1 MKPFIIKLCITLA
14 LLLFA
19 SLAISVQSLEDKLNE
34 AHRLLTSNPE
44 VSGKHLKELESEQSN
59 FNEVQ
64 KERFLLYKS
73 HNLLLEG
80 KHSESILYLNR
91 LLEGSN
97 NKATKAQAYSMLAV
111 VYTNT
116 SEFMNAFVSIEKA
129 RLMLDGL
136 TDEKA
141 IKTVL
146 ANAATIYTE
155 VGFVDKAYEFSN
167 SYLKEV
173 SKAGIAKEL
182 CYAYFN
188 SAYIEI
194 QLQNY
199 EKAQEYF
206 SIALNNCEKSKQEL
220 FFTVASQE
228 IASILLMKEN
238 DINHLNKLKEL
249 QDKIK
254 DINWD
259 IAEVG
264 GLIKIAEANLRLK
277 KNKEA
282 IKYAEKAFSAE
293 TTDNYLPHKK
303 EATRILA
310 TGYSNLGDNDKA
322 IEYYQL
328 YIDTERQ
335 IQLQLKQRKMA
346 YFIAMQSME

>member
-1 MKPFIIKLCITLA
+1 MATA
-14 LLLFA
+14 LLFVA
-19 SLAISVQSLEDKLNE
+19 QWPVAAQSLEEKLNE

-44 VSGKHLKELESEQSN
+44 QSGQYLKELELKQSD
-59 FNEVQ
+59 FDVSQ
-64 KERFLLYKS
+64 KERFLLYKG

-80 KHSESILYLNR
+80 KHDESILYLNK
-91 LLEGSN
+91 LLEESK
-97 NKATKAQAYSMLAV
+97 NKGTKAQAYSMLAV

-136 TDEKA
+136 TDERA

-173 SKAGIAKEL
+173 SKSGVVKEL

-188 SAYIEI
+188 SGHIEI

-199 EKAQEYF
+199 DKAKDYF
-206 SIALNNCEKSKQEL
+206 SIAIDNCKESQQEL
-220 FFTVASQE
+220 FHSVASQE
-228 IASILLMKEN
+228 LTSISIMQKNDMELLK
-238 DINHLNKLKEL
+238 KLETL
-249 QDKIK
+249 QSKIER
-254 DINWD
+254 INWD
-259 IAEVG
+259 VAETG
-264 GLIKIAEANLRLK
+264 GLLKIAEANLRFK
-277 KNKEA
+277 KNEQA
-282 IKYAEKAFSAE
+282 VKYAEKAFRAE
-293 TTDNYLPHKK
+293 STDNYLPHKK
-303 EATRILA
+303 ESTRILA
-310 TGYSNLGDNDKA
+310 TAYSNLGDNNKA

-346 YFIAMQSME
+346 YFLAMQSVN